1 MDAIIA
7 LRQNG
12 CLDQHFRAVPLSAPS
27 DPRQS
32 PKLVFEQPIKV
43 SLSLTHYLAQTPTSC
58 ALQDYIRAL
67 SDRLTPQLDAFER
80 SHLDQAPTRHRAGE
94 GYASRYMTRT
104 PPSPHEIQQRNL
116 IQYTKLRE
124 SLQRVDR
131 RVMEVKL
138 LVSPLFLRE
147 HIFILDLC

>member
-1 MDAIIA
+1 M
-7 LRQNG
+7 
-12 CLDQHFRAVPLSAPS
+12 
-27 DPRQS
+27 
-32 PKLVFEQPIKV
+32 
-43 SLSLTHYLAQTPTSC
+43 
-58 ALQDYIRAL
+58 QDYIRAL
-67 SDRLTPQLDAFER
+67 SDRITPQLDAFER

-104 PPSPHEIQQRNL
+104 PPSPTEIQQRNL

-138 LVSPLFLRE
+138 LVLSLFRLE
-147 HIFILDLC
+147 YFFFLDRC